1 MQHQPT
7 THLAQELLMNAEC
20 CGSSSQGSGRP
31 LEVDNDQLRGSL
43 KLILL
48 QLHEKL
54 LKSSSIILWSFGVWS
69 RLERWKTLISGCLMN
84 WLQIKKNHHF
94 EVSSSLIICNNSKL
108 FHGLWYATKS
118 GFYTTVNNQFS
129 CWTKT
134 KLQCTSQ
141 GQTCAKKKKKVTV
154 TVWQSAASLIH
165 YSFLNL
171 RETITYEKYAQ
182 KNNEMHQKLQCHQP
196 ASVNRKGPIF
206 LYDKP
211 DNTSHNQRFE
221 SWTNWAT
228 KFFLICHIHLTSS
241 QPTITSSSTPIT
253 FCTKNTSTASRRQ
266 KMFSKSSSN
275 PQTDFYATGM
285 NKLISYWQTFW
296 LLLFLFWLIKTCLNL
311 VIII

>member
-1 MQHQPT
+1 M
-7 THLAQELLMNAEC
+7 HLPRSNLCQ
-20 CGSSSQGSGRP
+20 
-31 LEVDNDQLRGSL
+31 
-43 KLILL
+43 
-48 QLHEKL
+48 
-54 LKSSSIILWSFGVWS
+54 
-69 RLERWKTLISGCLMN
+69 
-84 WLQIKKNHHF
+84 
-94 EVSSSLIICNNSKL
+94 
-108 FHGLWYATKS
+108 
-118 GFYTTVNNQFS
+118 
-129 CWTKT
+129 
-134 KLQCTSQ
+134 
-141 GQTCAKKKKKVTV
+141 KKKKKVTV

-196 ASVNRKGPIF
+196 ASVNGKGPIF

>member
-141 GQTCAKKKKKVTV
+141 GQTCAKKKKGHSHCLAVCCFSDPLQLSESQRNHY
-154 TVWQSAASLIH
+154 VWEVCSKKQWDAPKTAMPSASI
-165 YSFLNL
+165 
-171 RETITYEKYAQ
+171 
-182 KNNEMHQKLQCHQP
+182 
-196 ASVNRKGPIF
+196 G
-206 LYDKP
+206 
-211 DNTSHNQRFE
+211 
-221 SWTNWAT
+221 
-228 KFFLICHIHLTSS
+228 
-241 QPTITSSSTPIT
+241 
-253 FCTKNTSTASRRQ
+253 
-266 KMFSKSSSN
+266 
-275 PQTDFYATGM
+275 
-285 NKLISYWQTFW
+285 
-296 LLLFLFWLIKTCLNL
+296 
-311 VIII
+311 

>member
-141 GQTCAKKKKKVTV
+141 GQTCAKKKKRS
-154 TVWQSAASLIH
+154 QSLFGSLLLLWSTTAFWI
-165 YSFLNL
+165 SEKPL
-171 RETITYEKYAQ
+171 RMRSMLKKT
-182 KNNEMHQKLQCHQP
+182 M
-196 ASVNRKGPIF
+196 R
-206 LYDKP
+206 
-211 DNTSHNQRFE
+211 
-221 SWTNWAT
+221 
-228 KFFLICHIHLTSS
+228 
-241 QPTITSSSTPIT
+241 
-253 FCTKNTSTASRRQ
+253 CTKNCNAISQHRLIERAQFFSMTSPITHHTTNALKVEQIGLQS
-266 KMFSKSSSN
+266 FSSSAIF
-275 PQTDFYATGM
+275 T
-285 NKLISYWQTFW
+285 
-296 LLLFLFWLIKTCLNL
+296 
-311 VIII
+311 

>member
-1 MQHQPT
+1 M
-7 THLAQELLMNAEC
+7 HLPRSNLCQ
-20 CGSSSQGSGRP
+20 
-31 LEVDNDQLRGSL
+31 
-43 KLILL
+43 
-48 QLHEKL
+48 
-54 LKSSSIILWSFGVWS
+54 
-69 RLERWKTLISGCLMN
+69 
-84 WLQIKKNHHF
+84 
-94 EVSSSLIICNNSKL
+94 
-108 FHGLWYATKS
+108 
-118 GFYTTVNNQFS
+118 
-129 CWTKT
+129 
-134 KLQCTSQ
+134 
-141 GQTCAKKKKKVTV
+141 KKKKGHSPCLAVCCFSDPLQLSESQRNHY
-154 TVWQSAASLIH
+154 VWEVCSKKQWDAP
-165 YSFLNL
+165 
-171 RETITYEKYAQ
+171 
-182 KNNEMHQKLQCHQP
+182 KLQCHQP

-211 DNTSHNQRFE
+211 GNTSHNQRFE